1 MNVLTIT
8 ANPAVDKS
16 TKTNLVMPEKK
27 IRCQRPVYEPGGGGI
42 NVSRALKKL
51 GSESTT
57 MYFAGGSTG
66 ELMHQLLAKEELDQ
80 NIIKTNAPV
89 RENLIVLDETDQ
101 QHYRFGMPG
110 PEIKKEEWQ
119 KMLDEIDK
127 MGEELSF
134 VVLSGSL
141 PPGVPDDFAARIAQ
155 IAKKKDIK
163 FVIDTSGKPLKT
175 ALDEG
180 VFLAKPNQLELKNLM
195 GEEKIKPGQL
205 ELFARQLVK
214 NKKAEVMVVS
224 LGAKG
229 ALYATSDH
237 SEYIISPVIDT
248 DSAVGAG
255 DSMVAGMI
263 HGFLHKKSV
272 KEAVIYGIAAGTA
285 ATITPGTELCR
296 KDDTDEVAA
305 WIRKNEGMTDS

>member
-27 IRCQRPVYEPGGGGI
+27 IRCHRPVYEPGGGGI

-51 GSESTT
+51 GSESTA

-66 ELMHQLLAKEELDQ
+66 DRMHELLVKEELHQ
-80 NIIKTNAPV
+80 NIIKTIAPV

-110 PEIKKEEWQ
+110 PEIKEEEWK

-141 PPGVPDDFAARIAQ
+141 PPGVPEDFAASIAQ
-155 IAKKKDIK
+155 IAKRKDIK
-163 FVIDTSGKPLKT
+163 FITDTSGKSLKT

-205 ELFARQLVK
+205 EIFARQLVK
-214 NKKAEVMVVS
+214 DKKAEVMVVS

-229 ALYATSDH
+229 ALYATSGH
-237 SEYIISPVIDT
+237 SEYIMSPVIDT

-296 KDDTDEVAA
+296 RDDTDEVAA
-305 WIRKNEGMTDS
+305 WIRKNEGMTES

>member
-16 TKTNLVMPEKK
+16 TKTSLVMSEKK

-51 GSESTT
+51 GSSSTT
-57 MYFAGGSTG
+57 MYFSGGATG
-66 ELMHQLLAKEELDQ
+66 ELMRELLDKEGLDQ
-80 NIIKTNAPV
+80 KTIQTKAPI

-110 PEIKKEEWQ
+110 PEIQEKEWKQ
-119 KMLDEIDK
+119 MLEEIDK
-127 MGEELSF
+127 AGEELSF
-134 VVLSGSL
+134 VILSGSL
-141 PPGVPDDFAARIAQ
+141 PPGLPEDFTARIAQ
-155 IAKKKDIK
+155 IAKRKNIK
-163 FVIDTSGKPLKT
+163 FVTDTSGDPLKN

-180 VFLAKPNQLELKNLM
+180 VFLAKPNQVELKNLM
-195 GEEKIKPGQL
+195 GEDKIKPGQL
-205 ELFARQLVK
+205 EIFARQLVK
-214 NKKAEVMVVS
+214 DKKAEVMVVS

-229 ALYATSDH
+229 ALYTTRDH
-237 SEYIISPVIDT
+237 SKYIMSPVIDT

-263 HGFLHKKSV
+263 HGFLNEKDV
-272 KEAVIYGIAAGTA
+272 QEAVIYGIAAGTA

-296 KDDTDEVAA
+296 KDDTEEIAA
-305 WIRKNEGMTDS
+305 WIRKNEGITSA